1 MRNPQFA
8 QVKFC
13 KEPCN
18 HPCRYR
24 HLQRIASMGDQDDLK
39 ELPKAPHNLAG
50 ESIDRDKA
58 GQYQIK
64 VSNASGY
71 LCHIHV
77 EVLFPFLLCCNS
89 QY

>member
-1 MRNPQFA
+1 MGPQHA
-8 QVKFC
+8 
-13 KEPCN
+13 
-18 HPCRYR
+18 
-24 HLQRIASMGDQDDLK
+24 LK
-39 ELPKAPHNLAG
+39 ELPQAPHNLAG

-77 EVLFPFLLCCNS
+77 EVSFFLIRSSASDQAVDTNGNANLLPTSEEQC
-89 QY
+89 